1 MAMWVAVQWLL
12 FFLIFINLTEWHTN
26 VLISIT
32 WSFNYTPIEWS
43 PVYIC
48 VTLHRAAIQMWYVT
62 GPGNW
67 KTLLQLGISME
78 RPHIEYALAVWCTM
92 NQGEAPVSV
101 ATYPHLNILGVRLDW
116 FCCTKTS
123 FSSLGWAWACPTLIM
138 TMALMHEIIIYLS
151 IYHLPRIC
159 RSLVPEIRVRPKMHL
174 VFSEYWC
181 AYMHD
186 LQWLNSKDD
195 WSYSHLPWRL
205 SMKTGG
211 RMHRHMV

>member
-1 MAMWVAVQWLL
+1 MVCNRARKLKNSVTTWYIHGATSHRVCIGCMVYHESRRSSS
-12 FFLIFINLTEWHTN
+12 ICCN
-26 VLISIT
+26 IS
-32 WSFNYTPIEWS
+32 
-43 PVYIC
+43 
-48 VTLHRAAIQMWYVT
+48 
-62 GPGNW
+62 
-67 KTLLQLGISME
+67 
-78 RPHIEYALAVWCTM
+78 
-92 NQGEAPVSV
+92 
-101 ATYPHLNILGVRLDW
+101 TYPHLNILDVRLDW

-138 TMALMHEIIIYLS
+138 TMALVHEIIIYLS